1 METVTLDASVSS
13 GPTGAIP
20 RPEHL
25 LAIDQLCKTY
35 KTRHGGWIEALKD
48 INLTIGTEEFVT
60 VVGPSGCGKSTL
72 LKILA
77 GIERR
82 STGSIRF
89 AGRLLEGPTREL
101 GLVFQAPVLLAWRT
115 VLANVMLP
123 VEVQKLDRAVYLP
136 KAHALLSMVGLNG
149 FADRYPFELSG
160 GMQQRVS
167 ICRALIHDPSF
178 LLMDEPFGALDAMTR
193 ETMNLELLR
202 IWKES
207 RKTVM
212 LVTHSIPEAV
222 FLADRVVAMSPRP
235 GRIVEII
242 SIDLPRPRTLEMFT
256 SKTFGRYVS
265 HIRGLFGSSG
275 RIDQ

>member
-1 METVTLDASVSS
+1 MLDEAAAPGSTEAV
-13 GPTGAIP
+13 
-20 RPEHL
+20 RPAGHL
-25 LAIDQLCKTY
+25 LTIDRLCKTY
-35 KTRHGGWIEALKD
+35 KTRGGGRIEALRD
-48 INLTIGTEEFVT
+48 INLSIGTEEFVA

-82 STGSIRF
+82 TSGTIRL
-89 AGRLLEGPTREL
+89 AGRPLDGPTREL
-101 GLVFQAPVLLAWRT
+101 GIVFQTPVLLAWRT
-115 VLANVMLP
+115 VLNNLMLP
-123 VEVQKLDRAVYLP
+123 VEVQHRDRASHLA
-136 KAHALLSMVGLNG
+136 KAQALLALTGLDG

-167 ICRALIHDPSF
+167 ICRALVHDPSF

-207 RKTVM
+207 RKTAI

-235 GRIVEII
+235 GRIAEII
-242 SIDLPRPRTLEMFT
+242 PIDLPRPRTLGMFT
-256 SKTFGRYVS
+256 SEAFGRHVG
-265 HIRGLFGSSG
+265 HIRDLFGTSG
-275 RIDQ
+275 RLDE

>member
-1 METVTLDASVSS
+1 VMLDATAIS
-13 GPTGAIP
+13 GPMEATLP
-20 RPEHL
+20 TEHL
-25 LAIDQLCKTY
+25 LAIDRLCKTY
-35 KTRHGGWIEALKD
+35 KTRGGGRIEALRD

-82 STGSIRF
+82 SSGSIRL
-89 AGRLLEGPTREL
+89 AGRPLDGPTREL
-101 GLVFQAPVLLAWRT
+101 GLVFQTPVLLAWRT
-115 VLANVMLP
+115 VLSNVMLP
-123 VEVQKLDRAVYLP
+123 VEVQHRDRASHLA
-136 KAHALLSMVGLNG
+136 KAHELLAMTGLES

-167 ICRALIHDPSF
+167 ICRALVHDPSF

-202 IWKES
+202 IWKGS
-207 RKTVM
+207 RKTVI

-242 SIDLPRPRTLEMFT
+242 PIDLPRPRTLEMFT
-256 SKTFGRYVS
+256 SKAFGSHVG
-265 HIRGLFGSSG
+265 HIRDLFGTSG
-275 RIDQ
+275 RLGE

>member
-1 METVTLDASVSS
+1 MLDATVRS
-13 GPTGAIP
+13 GPMEATLP
-20 RPEHL
+20 TEHL
-25 LAIDQLCKTY
+25 LTIDQLCKTY
-35 KTRHGGWIEALKD
+35 KTRGGGRIEALRD

-82 STGSIRF
+82 SSGSIRL
-89 AGRLLEGPTREL
+89 AGRCLDGPTREL
-101 GLVFQAPVLLAWRT
+101 GLVFQTPVLLAWRT
-115 VLANVMLP
+115 VLNNVMLP
-123 VEVQKLDRAVYLP
+123 IEVQQRDRAAHLA
-136 KAHALLSMVGLNG
+136 KAHKLLSLTGLDG

-167 ICRALIHDPSF
+167 ICRALVHDPSF

-193 ETMNLELLR
+193 EAMNLELLR
-202 IWKES
+202 IWKEN
-207 RKTVM
+207 RKTVI

-222 FLADRVVAMSPRP
+222 FLADRVVAMSSRP

-242 SIDLPRPRTLEMFT
+242 PIDLPRPRTLGMFT
-256 SKTFGRYVS
+256 SGTFGRLVS
-265 HIRGLFGSSG
+265 HIRDLFGTSG
-275 RIDQ
+275 RLDE